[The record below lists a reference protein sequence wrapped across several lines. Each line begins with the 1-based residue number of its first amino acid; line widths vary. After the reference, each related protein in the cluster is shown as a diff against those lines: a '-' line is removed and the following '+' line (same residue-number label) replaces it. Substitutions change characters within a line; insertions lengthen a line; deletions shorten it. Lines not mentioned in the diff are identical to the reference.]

1 MKSNVTATND
11 TYQHL
16 SKDLQ
21 VYAIYIQNHTDFQNR
36 FGEQFIEILFF
47 FLAALQRIN
56 KIKIVIISFI

>member
-1 MKSNVTATND
+1 MKSNLTATND

-47 FLAALQRIN
+47 SWLPYRELT
-56 KIKIVIISFI
+56 KLKS